1 MQRANSSPSS
11 SSLAQ
16 PSTKPTPIGID
27 FGTTTSLTAVL
38 GKTGDVRVIP
48 TSTGEHATPS
58 ALFFG
63 ESVLVGSVAVERASD
78 ERGDYAEAF
87 KRDIGSSH
95 YSRRIRDYWAP
106 PEVLAAFTL
115 EQLKTN
121 AEAKLGPIGKA
132 VITVPA
138 YYDERRRHATLAA
151 GKLAGLD
158 VADLINEPTAA
169 ALAHLYE
176 QRELGQTPENFQLP
190 YKKLM
195 VYDLG
200 GGTFDVSI
208 LETGG
213 RAFRTL
219 ATDGDVRLGGHDFDD
234 RLVDHAAEKFIAAHG
249 VDPRAD
255 WKARHKLALLC
266 RRMKHDLSAHASAT
280 GVYHFANMQLEFS
293 VTRVEFE
300 EMLEPMID
308 RTLTT
313 CGEALTQAELQWS
326 DIDDLLLVGGSCR
339 IPFVAECLAAKTGKQ
354 PRLVDAPE
362 EAVARG
368 AAIYAA
374 TQTGDQAPSLKVVN
388 VNAHSLGVPGVDLST
403 SRRINKIMIPRNTPL
418 PASATRRY
426 VTRSANQRTV
436 KVGLM
441 EGESENPKHCTR
453 VANCIAQLEP
463 GLPEQT
469 EVIVT
474 CRYDSK
480 GTISATA
487 VVPSTQARAHVE
499 VQREGMVELDP
510 LSVWRTRLT
519 LGDDPSGLD
528 SAPELTESARIAAWS
543 GAKKLLKDIDL
554 LHGKIGRQCASIVVP
569 DSAEP
574 TRRALIS
581 AEQELR
587 ATEELRQTVDR
598 RLQRENR
605 DHAKAKLQGD
615 AALLGMYSRQSEAAI
630 QQLYI
635 SLGRECAA
643 LDFFPAE
650 AGVSREALSERRAA
664 LLAAS

>member
-1 MQRANSSPSS
+1 MKRANHSQG
-11 SSLAQ
+11 AE
-16 PSTKPTPIGID
+16 STPAPRTAIGID

-38 GKTGDVRVIP
+38 GR
-48 TSTGEHATPS
+48 TGEVRIIPGSSGEHTTPS
-58 ALFFG
+58 ALYFCDT
-63 ESVLVGSVAVERASD
+63 VLVGREAVERASD
-78 ERGDYAEAF
+78 ERGDFAEAF
-87 KRDIGSSH
+87 KREIGSSH
-95 YSRRIRDYWAP
+95 YHHRIRDYWAP

-115 EQLKTN
+115 EQMKAN
-121 AEAKLGPIGKA
+121 AQAKLGSLGKA

-176 QRELGQTPENFQLP
+176 QRELGQTPETFQLP

-219 ATDGDVRLGGHDFDD
+219 ATDGDARLGGHDFDD
-234 RLVDHAAEKFIAAHG
+234 RLVDHAAEKFIATHG
-249 VDPRAD
+249 VDPRGD
-255 WKARHKLALLC
+255 WKSRHKLALVC
-266 RRMKHDLSAHASAT
+266 RRMKHDLSTHAKASGT
-280 GVYHFANMQLEFS
+280 YQFADMELEFTI
-293 VTRVEFE
+293 TRVEFE

-313 CGEALTQAELQWS
+313 CGEALAQAELEWS
-326 DIDDLLLVGGSCR
+326 DIDDLLLVGGSSR
-339 IPFVAECLAAKTGKQ
+339 IPFIAECLAAKTGKT

-374 TQTGDQAPSLKVVN
+374 TQTGNDVPSLKVIN

-403 SRRINKIMIPRNTPL
+403 SQRINKIMIPRNTPL

-426 VTRSANQRTV
+426 VTRTANQRTV
-436 KVGLM
+436 KVALM

-453 VANCIAQLEP
+453 VANCIVQLEP
-463 GLPEQT
+463 GLPEKT

-510 LSVWRTRLT
+510 LSVWRGRLT
-519 LGDDPSGLD
+519 QGVEQPSI
-528 SAPELTESARIAAWS
+528 APMPATTESARTAAWS
-543 GAKKLLKDIDL
+543 GSKRLLQDLDL
-554 LHGKIGRQCASIVVP
+554 LHGKIGRQCASIRVP
-569 DSAEP
+569 EAAEP
-574 TRRALIS
+574 ARRALLS
-581 AEQELR
+581 AERELR

-598 RLQRENR
+598 RLQGENR

-615 AALLGMYSRQSEAAI
+615 AALLGMYARQSQASIE
-630 QQLYI
+630 QLTI
-635 SLGRECAA
+635 TLGRECAA
-643 LDFFPAE
+643 LDFFPDE